1 MADPRDPA
9 DPPESDPPDPPEP
22 EPEPEPDPGADTDA
36 WRAFAEE
43 PVAHEEPAESDTSA
57 TTFRVLTLLAGLAAF
72 GAIAWLLLQ

>member
-9 DPPESDPPDPPEP
+9 DPPEPEREP
-22 EPEPEPDPGADTDA
+22 EREREPDPGADTDA